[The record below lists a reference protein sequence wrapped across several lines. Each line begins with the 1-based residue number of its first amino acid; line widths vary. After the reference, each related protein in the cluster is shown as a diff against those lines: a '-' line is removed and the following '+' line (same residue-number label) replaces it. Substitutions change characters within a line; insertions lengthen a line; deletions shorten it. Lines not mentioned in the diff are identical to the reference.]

1 MQMDYNNILNY
12 IIKGFVGM
20 DNEIQ
25 KAIDKMAREKLPI
38 NQASYK
44 LYNIINDAICEYA
57 NDNGFDETE
66 IFEYLERVT
75 DNEEMFWDALKMMM
89 FEITPKYPKSLHEA
103 FFNKHIRNVYDDG
116 KDPDKYE
123 TQPLRNN
130 ISLYDIRQRVEQI
143 IKNCNSEDV
152 AIAKKQAM
160 RLYKFIDAAI
170 NQGFYLG

>member
-1 MQMDYNNILNY
+1 
-12 IIKGFVGM
+12 
-20 DNEIQ
+20 
-25 KAIDKMAREKLPI
+25 MAREKLPI

-44 LYNIINDAICEYA
+44 LYNIINDAICDYA

-66 IFEYLERVT
+66 VFEYLERIT

-89 FEITPKYPKSLHEA
+89 FEVTPKYPKSLHEA

-116 KDPDKYE
+116 KDPDRYE